1 MPFQGRM
8 REKESKD
15 VKGEWGPGGLLDSL
29 HEALL

>member
-8 REKESKD
+8 RKKESKE
-15 VKGEWGPGGLLDSL
+15 VKGEKGEVGLLDSL